1 MRRQEEKNRLLRGA
15 TNIMANIDT
24 EFENDAYE
32 NYEDIYN
39 EQIEYLKIRVQGKH
53 PLDSF

>member
-15 TNIMANIDT
+15 TNIMANRDT

-39 EQIEYLKIRVQGKH
+39 EQIEYLKN
-53 PLDSF
+53 